1 MRKKNPFRVSFLC
14 VAVICCV
21 ALSIVFFYINYMN
34 NKATQERYA
43 QEKAEQIMEELET
56 QLQLMK
62 EIAMRIASNYEF
74 QPYYFYGDQVRE
86 MSMLESFRQYRYYTV
101 LSEEYFLDYGGKWI
115 YRSLGTSLDF
125 EVFLKKKSKSEEE
138 RQRFR
143 DEIAEVREGLT
154 ELCGEPR
161 VLAVFDEIYV
171 LIPLKVNGSELHN
184 IAVLGFE
191 VKKSTLEERFRIAGG
206 GIEGGMTLY
215 GEEGILYSNEVEP
228 CSPEQKNVITAVSQ
242 NGLYTFC
249 CHPQREYSMQGSLFF
264 LQVLLVL
271 FDVVLVFVISNIFAE
286 KAYAPIQVLTENY
299 RGKISKKKE
308 PHENALEELKYMM
321 DKMLQMN
328 IESNL
333 QIQENQK
340 ILREQVLQMI
350 MSGSAYFEAQA
361 YLDKVQIFL
370 PGPWY
375 CVISISFEEEEGVT
389 KEFLNGLQEE
399 LEQISDVNENE
410 YIYVIS
416 SKEKKLLNVICSV
429 STEAGKEELVETV
442 CDVAESFAH
451 EPMIGIGNTYRSL
464 NNLSASFL
472 ESMDDIQNRKIRHEK
487 EVHNGF
493 VYNAEELHRM
503 IEALESGT
511 EEAALESLDCFVESL
526 SKNTMSML
534 MLQYILADF
543 LGEVRKLSGK
553 YRLEVS
559 RQNVSLIISAKNVQD
574 FKMAAKN
581 VIHEFCE
588 GYKGI
593 RSQVKE
599 EESKKI
605 CEYIEAHFAEYDI
618 SIESVAASF
627 HISTDA
633 VRKAVLAHTGKL
645 YREYLIYLRIE
656 YAKVLLRQE
665 NVPVAELCKMVG
677 YENVTYFTKLFKEVT
692 GVPPARYRKNVVDK
706 R

>member
-125 EVFLKKKSKSEEE
+125 DVFLKKKSKSEEE

-308 PHENALEELKYMM
+308 QHENALEELKYMM
-321 DKMLQMN
+321 DRMLQMN

-350 MSGSAYFEAQA
+350 MSGSAYFEAQS

-375 CVISISFEEEEGVT
+375 CVISISFE
-389 KEFLNGLQEE
+389 
-399 LEQISDVNENE
+399 
-410 YIYVIS
+410 
-416 SKEKKLLNVICSV
+416 
-429 STEAGKEELVETV
+429 
-442 CDVAESFAH
+442 
-451 EPMIGIGNTYRSL
+451 
-464 NNLSASFL
+464 
-472 ESMDDIQNRKIRHEK
+472 
-487 EVHNGF
+487 
-493 VYNAEELHRM
+493 
-503 IEALESGT
+503 
-511 EEAALESLDCFVESL
+511 
-526 SKNTMSML
+526 
-534 MLQYILADF
+534 
-543 LGEVRKLSGK
+543 
-553 YRLEVS
+553 
-559 RQNVSLIISAKNVQD
+559 
-574 FKMAAKN
+574 
-581 VIHEFCE
+581 
-588 GYKGI
+588 
-593 RSQVKE
+593 
-599 EESKKI
+599 
-605 CEYIEAHFAEYDI
+605 
-618 SIESVAASF
+618 
-627 HISTDA
+627 
-633 VRKAVLAHTGKL
+633 
-645 YREYLIYLRIE
+645 
-656 YAKVLLRQE
+656 
-665 NVPVAELCKMVG
+665 
-677 YENVTYFTKLFKEVT
+677 
-692 GVPPARYRKNVVDK
+692 
-706 R
+706 